1 MRVLFVASLHHP
13 QELQREAAQAQ
24 AAGQPAPLFPSSMA
38 WRFWDEAMQRR
49 GWQTSVFW
57 RNLPAYGPRDLSRL
71 KPLRFSDKL
80 SLGKIARAISNRI
93 PPQVHPDIVRRNAL
107 LAEEAARL
115 RPDVLW
121 LVGDNRVILPRTL
134 AELKERLG
142 LRIVYASGVS
152 PIVFSH
158 PIERQA
164 ARLYDQ
170 VYVND
175 YYHGIQWLEL
185 GAPRMECLPIVA
197 IDPAYH
203 APAQL
208 SDEEQRAAGCDVSF
222 VGTLLP
228 LSLYHERVE
237 ALESL
242 AGAFQVGIWS
252 IHDVP
257 DSLRPYLRGA
267 ALGQQMFRV
276 LSGATISLN
285 THGDFMR
292 WGGNMRLF
300 EAAAL
305 GAFQLVD
312 ERPGI
317 PTWFTIGEHLDTF
330 ASLGELHDKVA
341 HYLAHPEQR
350 QRLAA
355 AARAHALAHHT
366 YDHRLA
372 QVATWLENDAP

>member
-13 QELQREAAQAQ
+13 QELLNEVAQAQ
-24 AAGQPAPLFPSSMA
+24 AIGQPAPLFPSSMA

-49 GWQTSVFW
+49 GWQTAVFW
-57 RNLPAYGPRDLSRL
+57 RNLPAYGSRSIRRL
-71 KPLRFSDKL
+71 KALKFSDRL
-80 SLGKIARAISNRI
+80 SLGKMARAISNRI
-93 PPQVHPDIVRRNAL
+93 PPQIHPDILRRNVF
-107 LAEEAARL
+107 LAEEAARFQ
-115 RPDVLW
+115 PDILW
-121 LVGDNRVILPRTL
+121 LVGDNRVILPHTL

-142 LRIVYASGVS
+142 LRVVYASGVS

-158 PIERQA
+158 SIERQA

-197 IDPAYH
+197 IDPIYH
-203 APAQL
+203 VPAQL
-208 SDEEQRAAGCDVSF
+208 SEDEQRAYACDVTF

-228 LSLYHERVE
+228 LSLYHERVA
-237 ALESL
+237 ALEKL
-242 AGAFQVGIWS
+242 ARSFRVGIWS
-252 IHDVP
+252 IHDLP
-257 DSLRPYLRGA
+257 DSLKPHSRGA
-267 ALGQQMFRV
+267 ALGRQMFRV

-300 EAAAL
+300 ESAAL

-312 ERPGI
+312 NRPGVA
-317 PTWFTIGEHLDTF
+317 TWFTIGEHLDTF
-330 ASLGELHDKVA
+330 INLDDLHDKVA

-350 QRLAA
+350 QHMVE
-355 AARAHALAHHT
+355 AARNHVLACHT
-366 YDHRLA
+366 YDHRMA
-372 QVATWLENDAP
+372 QVAAWAEGNNL